1 MLRKIYFLPTLLLLM
16 HSCSTE
22 QTSIKGNDSALKSK
36 FSNFVSNRE
45 NIIAFGQVNMF
56 QVLEK
61 SEYKQNLIVSALI
74 DQFPGVKALNQ
85 DSPVYFAVEVNE
97 QNINDINP
105 YDISNISNLKFNG
118 FAYAFIAIKNKSE
131 IKSQLEKEV
140 RVRFKNTDGIDY
152 AQENN
157 GTVALFDDCM
167 MVMVDL
173 NDRNQVGIEQLN
185 SASKLMTEGK
195 SSEIVN
201 KVLSSNSDFMLTY
214 DMGKSVSSVLK
225 GLKISNS
232 ETQQL
237 ESDLKGC
244 FNTTN
249 FNFEN
254 GKIVLTS
261 ENILS
266 PAMSKWRI
274 TKSDSKEIA
283 STLGAGSPTAAIA
296 MNLDVDQIQKILDS
310 YLKSNMSE
318 IESKLSAGELLEF
331 INRIKAEGF
340 STVFNGRFGIAAF
353 LKGDGYGFVPKVNF
367 QLGAGAMLMEK
378 LKKYLKKAKTQGYT
392 LENKGNI
399 LYGYSGAENAPG
411 KGSLTLPEGAEDFGN
426 YPINGF
432 LDLQKIPL
440 NELNLPEQAMKIIA
454 KLSILKFKVEGDKF
468 TLEIQFKDKSQ
479 NALAQMMN
487 SVSGLSL

>member
-22 QTSIKGNDSALKSK
+22 QTSNEVNLKSK
-36 FSNFVSNRE
+36 FSNFVSTRE

-61 SEYKQNLIVSALI
+61 SEYKQNLFVSALI
-74 DQFPGVKALNQ
+74 DQFLRDVKALNE
-85 DSPVYFAVEVNE
+85 DSPIYFAIEANE
-97 QNINDINP
+97 QSINEFNP
-105 YDISNISNLKFNG
+105 YDISNLKLNG
-118 FAYAFIAIKNKSE
+118 CAYAFIAIKNKSE

-140 RVRFKNTDGIDY
+140 RVRFKYADGIDY

-157 GTVALFDDCM
+157 ETFALFDDYI

-173 NDRNQVGIEQLN
+173 NDRNQVGIEQLK
-185 SASKLMTEGK
+185 SASKSMNEGK
-195 SSEIVN
+195 SNEVIN
-201 KVLSSNSDFMLTY
+201 KLMASKSDFMLTY

-225 GLKISNS
+225 GLNISNN
-232 ETQQL
+232 ETKLL

-283 STLGAGSPTAAIA
+283 STLGAGSPTAALA
-296 MNLDVDQIQKILDS
+296 MNLDVDQIQKILDT
-310 YLKSNMSE
+310 YLQSSMSE
-318 IESKLSAGELLEF
+318 IANKLSASELVEF
-331 INRIKAEGF
+331 NRIKAEGF
-340 STVFNGRFGIAAF
+340 STVFSGRFGIASF
-353 LKGDGYGFVPKVNF
+353 LNGDGYGFVPKVNF

-399 LYGYSGAENAPG
+399 LFGYKGAKNAPG
-411 KGSLTLPEGAEDFGN
+411 KGSLTLPAGAEDFGN

-432 LDLQKIPL
+432 VDIQKLPM

-454 KLSILKFKVEGDKF
+454 KLSIVKFKVEGDKF

-487 SVSGLSL
+487 SVSELSL